1 MRGVKWQ
8 EKKDMKKIKLKRGV
22 YILECIDKHD
32 PGSEGLFLAHMFRLM
47 SVPHQHLEVQT
58 KDQFLA
64 LLPRSPYELIHIA
77 THGYVDRSN
86 GSNRFAGLWF
96 RDGHVTVSD
105 LDGLGNALRGQSVI
119 LTACLS
125 GDRAVAKAL
134 ITKGACRYVVA
145 PQGAPYFHNAIF
157 FAHLFYHHYF
167 INERSVAEILVR
179 YDKRYRNPH
188 QFAGV
193 PLRKYGLSFV
203 P

>member
-1 MRGVKWQ
+1 MKGGPAEASYELWAGRASRRSGMCVLRRSAGHRGP
-8 EKKDMKKIKLKRGV
+8 RP
-22 YILECIDKHD
+22 LEGI
-32 PGSEGLFLAHMFRLM
+32 
-47 SVPHQHLEVQT
+47 
-58 KDQFLA
+58 
-64 LLPRSPYELIHIA
+64 PRSPYELIHIA

-86 GSNRFAGLWF
+86 GSDRFAGLWF

-105 LDGLGNALRGQSVI
+105 LDGLGNALRGQSVVS
-119 LTACLS
+119 TACFS
-125 GDRAVAKAL
+125 GDRAIAKAL
-134 ITKGACRYVVA
+134 ITKGACCYVVA

-167 INERSVAEILVR
+167 IHKRSVGEILAR

-193 PLRKYGLSFV
+193 PLSKYGLSFV